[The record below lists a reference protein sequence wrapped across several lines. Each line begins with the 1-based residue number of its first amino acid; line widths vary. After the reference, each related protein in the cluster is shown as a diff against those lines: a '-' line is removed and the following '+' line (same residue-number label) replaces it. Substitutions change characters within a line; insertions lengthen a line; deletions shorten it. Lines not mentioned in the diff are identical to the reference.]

1 LPNKINSIEKYLARK
16 RLLGLALGFV
26 LAIILLNIDKKLWWP
41 LELETVNG
49 RNTSSWFV
57 KNDLLTKDVA
67 VILFDDKTQFLLREG
82 GLPIKDFERKGRNL
96 LKIAIEKLEASK
108 VKAIGINLN
117 LNMPSEPEKDENL
130 FNTISRFKNIII
142 ADSVHSIPASSSTKI
157 LKSASGTG
165 YGELYSDYDKIV
177 HKIKLADKEIN
188 NKPSF
193 SYALYKLVSRD
204 DSTFPRNEF
213 YLRYPSMS
221 VQKYSFIDL
230 IQGTIDPSLLKNKTV
245 IIGIGLRSKLI
256 KDQLTSPF
264 ERNQFISDSEVQAIS
279 LSNLLNKSYLVNLK
293 LNDYFFHFIILSI
306 ILGILFNSLPVARG
320 IILGTILL
328 TALMLFAQVAYSYN
342 QVLIELVP
350 LTFILLLNFVF
361 GSLIYLQLNLQEHN
375 IELGEALTMLSSR
388 STELENSQ
396 GQLETKN
403 EQLSSALSEL
413 HKRISEL
420 REVRKKLSDKGEEE
434 RKRIARELHDDTL
447 ARVTDL
453 RIYIES
459 IINSNNLPLSERKN
473 LGVAIQTL
481 DNVTLEVRR
490 IINAL
495 RPSMLDNVLGLI
507 PAIENLLDELSKR
520 SKHKI
525 QTKLNTS
532 LSKLKLSETSEI
544 NLYRIVQEALN
555 NVFKHSN
562 ATKVEIVIEEQPG
575 QVLVLVN
582 DNGVGFNIGNE
593 NRKGFGLIDMRE
605 RAELIG
611 ASMQYLNKPKGTGS
625 TLEITIPLD
634 EVTKTEKLESESD
647 SGLELVSG

>member
-1 LPNKINSIEKYLARK
+1 MPNKINNAEKYLARK

-26 LAIILLNIDKKLWWP
+26 LAIILLNVDKKLWWP

-49 RNTSSWFV
+49 RNTNTWFTS
-57 KNDLLTKDVA
+57 NDLSTKEVI

-82 GLPIKDFERKGRNL
+82 GMPIKDFERKGRDL
-96 LKIAIEKLEASK
+96 LRLAIEKLEASK
-108 VKAIGINLN
+108 VSAIGINLN
-117 LNMPSEPEKDENL
+117 LNMPSDPEKDENL
-130 FNTISRFKNIII
+130 FKTISRFKNTIIV
-142 ADSVHSIPASSSTKI
+142 DSIHSISASPSTKI

-177 HKIKLADKEIN
+177 HRVKLVDKEVR

-193 SYALYKLVSRD
+193 SYALYKLISKD
-204 DSTFPRNEF
+204 NSKFTKNEL
-213 YLRYPSMS
+213 YLKYPSKP
-221 VQKYSFIDL
+221 VEKYSFIDL
-230 IQGTIDPSLLKNKTV
+230 IQGKIAPSSLKNKTV

-279 LSNLLNKSYLVNLK
+279 LSNLLNKSYLINLG
-293 LNDYFFHFIILSI
+293 LSDYFFHFVILSI
-306 ILGILFNSLPVARG
+306 IFGILFNSLPVVRG
-320 IILGTILL
+320 MILGATLF
-328 TALMLFAQVAYSYN
+328 TALMLFAQVSYSYN

-350 LTFILLLNFVF
+350 LAFILLLNFVF

-375 IELGEALTMLSSR
+375 IELSEALTMLSSR
-388 STELENSQ
+388 SIELENSQ

-420 REVRKKLSDKGEEE
+420 REVRKQLSNKGEEE

-532 LSKLKLSETSEI
+532 LSKLKLSEASEI

-582 DNGVGFNIGNE
+582 DNGVGFTTRNE
-593 NRKGFGLIDMRE
+593 NKKGFGLIDMRE

-611 ASMQYLNKPKGTGS
+611 ASMQYLNKPQGTGS

-634 EVTKTEKLESESD
+634 EVTKTEKFESESD
-647 SGLELVSG
+647 SGLELISG